1 MSNVALT
8 NLEQKLDELIL
19 VCERLTKENQRLRA
33 EQDTLKAERN
43 ALLEKTSQA
52 RSRIEGMIE
61 RLKLLENEA

>member
-1 MSNVALT
+1 MSKAALT
-8 NLEQKLDELIL
+8 DLEHKLDELIL
-19 VCERLTKENQRLRA
+19 VCERLTEDNQRLRA

-52 RSRIEGMIE
+52 RSRIESMIE